1 MPDDLLIVGRV
12 GKPHGVHGQVYVD
25 LITDRHER
33 VEPGSQ
39 LWAGDRHLRVVASR
53 RAGVRWVVQ
62 FEGVDDR
69 EAAGRLTLSELRAE
83 PFDDPDALWVHEL
96 IGALVIEADGISRG
110 RCVAVIDNPAAD
122 LLELDDGALVP
133 VTFIVESQPGL
144 ITIDPPPG
152 LFEIGGA

>member
-1 MPDDLLIVGRV
+1 MPDEMLIVGRV
-12 GKPHGVHGQVYVD
+12 GKPHGVHGHVYVD

-33 VEPGSQ
+33 VEPGAQ
-39 LWAGDRHLRVVASR
+39 LWVGERRLVVAASR
-53 RAGVRWVVQ
+53 RAGDRWVVH

-69 EAAGRLTLSELRAE
+69 NAAARLTLSELQAE
-83 PFDDPDALWVHEL
+83 PVEDLDALWVHEL
-96 IGALVIEADGISRG
+96 IGALVVESDGTSRG

-133 VTFIVESQPGL
+133 VTFVVEAQPGL

-152 LFEIGGA
+152 LFELGER